1 MLNSSRFN
9 YLIEITQ
16 KYLAAIVKMR
26 ECYAAMPKLIDEEHA
41 MIHSHSYSAR
51 LEELAAEKSLLAD
64 EITTAFDE
72 LQQLSQ
78 QIFNIWGDADCE
90 GSAMHPGDLS
100 NGIQMLEG
108 IHKAIAERQTD
119 LSANVLSLQI
129 SRLKEELAL
138 FKKVAAEVKPKI
150 ELNRSALSGVVRSYQ
165 ESTRVMIEL
174 CEQAQA
180 TYSAQGTQNKSSN
193 GASTI
198 YVRA

>member
-16 KYLAAIVKMR
+16 KVLAAMVKMR
-26 ECYAAMPKLIDEEHA
+26 GAYAAMPRLIDEEHA
-41 MIHSHSYSAR
+41 MIAAHNYTAR
-51 LEELAAEKSLLAD
+51 LEEVASEKAVIAEDIS
-64 EITTAFDE
+64 IAFDE

-90 GSAMHPGDLS
+90 GTAIYPGDLT
-100 NGIQMLEG
+100 NCIQMLEG
-108 IHKAIAERQTD
+108 IHKSVAERQSD
-119 LSANVLSLQI
+119 LSANVLALQI
-129 SRLKEELAL
+129 SRLRDELVL

-150 ELNRSALSGVVRSYQ
+150 ELNRSALSGVVRSYH

-180 TYSAQGTQNKSSN
+180 TYSAQGTQNKTAT